1 MQSSKHPKKSRKKF
15 TLSVALLKRTLLV
28 TENNIKDYGKE
39 IQNLES
45 MKKYGFDIALKQA
58 LKYFF

>member
-15 TLSVALLKRTLLV
+15 TLSVALLKRILLV

-45 MKKYGFDIALKQA
+45 MKKYSFDIALKQA